1 MSAAQAHQTAPRPP
15 TAIAI
20 SADSAKVVHL
30 IRHGQGYHNVAAA
43 HHGAAAYKDQTLRD
57 SRLDETGRKQA
68 KALGTQM
75 RERRMQVDVVLVSPL
90 LRTLETASLMFPPQG
105 TTTTAAAASNVPS
118 TRPPMVAIELCR
130 EAFGGHP
137 CDQRSAV
144 SVVSK
149 EFGHVDFS
157 LVETDVDT
165 WHDPDRRETVREVSI
180 RAEKFLE
187 VLRNRPERNIAVVS
201 HGVFLETLLN
211 KCGLYTAD
219 DGTKGRR
226 FDNCEL
232 RSYVIGGWSQ

>member
-1 MSAAQAHQTAPRPP
+1 MQAHQAAQPRPP

-30 IRHGQGYHNVAAA
+30 VRHGQGYHNVAAA
-43 HHGAAAYKDQTLRD
+43 HHGAAAYKDQTLKD

-68 KALGTQM
+68 KLLGQQM
-75 RERRMQVDVVLVSPL
+75 RDRRMQVDVVLVSPL

-105 TTTTAAAASNVPS
+105 TGPGQVASP
-118 TRPPMVAIELCR
+118 RPPMVAIELCR

-137 CDQRSAV
+137 CDQRSPV

-149 EFGHVDFS
+149 EFTHVDFG
-157 LVETDVDT
+157 LVETDSDT
-165 WHDPDRRETVREVSI
+165 WHDPERRETVREVSI
-180 RAEKFLE
+180 RAEKFIE
-187 VLRNRPERNIAVVS
+187 VLKKRPERNIAVVS

-232 RSYVIGGWSQ
+232 RSYVVGGWSS